1 MEHRQN
7 DDSCFF
13 RSKVDAKWEPI
24 GNDTANIHVNRR
36 VGHRPLSGGSH
47 TSFDFGNELH
57 AKVWPL
63 AFVPCR
69 RFDEFRAGRTTKVTD
84 RLISRFASAQSPL
97 PHPRQRHRPDW
108 RHGRQAAGRAPPSER
123 LSDLARHFGPR
134 CCPKAPRR
142 IQAALPPTAGEL
154 GRIRKYSLANYS
166 ARRWPELIAQINIFE
181 GSGGICAGYD
191 GSGLAP
197 PLNDAEF

>member
-1 MEHRQN
+1 MGTHPVVRLARYLRGLSWSTRGDANFKRLQCGLDGRRQFIDRFSGPVLPDGRVATAVEYGQN
-7 DDSCFF
+7 DDSSFF

-69 RFDEFRAGRTTKVTD
+69 RFDEFRAGRTTK
-84 RLISRFASAQSPL
+84 RNR
-97 PHPRQRHRPDW
+97 
-108 RHGRQAAGRAPPSER
+108 
-123 LSDLARHFGPR
+123 
-134 CCPKAPRR
+134 
-142 IQAALPPTAGEL
+142 
-154 GRIRKYSLANYS
+154 
-166 ARRWPELIAQINIFE
+166 
-181 GSGGICAGYD
+181 
-191 GSGLAP
+191 
-197 PLNDAEF
+197 